1 MLQRRV
7 GEKFFND
14 IKSISLTPVAKR
26 GLGKHF
32 TFDFIAPCFE
42 PVKYGDNSRQV
53 PSFYGE
59 VKFDYN
65 QFGKNDKTLLRKAPL
80 HYCLKQCHKLGYF
93 LQKMYKIDLMRV
105 KVDFYM
111 DEFSKIWLMQTDKLF
126 IR

>member
-26 GLGKHF
+26 GLGRHF
-32 TFDFIAPCFE
+32 TFDFLAPCFE

-93 LQKMYKIDLMRV
+93 L
-105 KVDFYM
+105 
-111 DEFSKIWLMQTDKLF
+111 
-126 IR
+126 